1 MPPIGETLREAR
13 LRRNVDIGEVSTKTK
28 IRTKYLRALENEEFD
43 ALPGPTYVRTFL
55 RTYAEFLGL
64 DPHLLVEEYRRGHG
78 RAAEE
83 EIMTPF
89 APASARS
96 REPGAGRP
104 QFGPPFGPGVLIGG
118 VVAALIVVFLLIGV
132 FTEPPPEERRGS
144 EPQVASEQRPDSEPP
159 PSRDKPAEEKADPK
173 RVELVLLPDGA
184 TYVCVDDGRGNIVF
198 EDTID
203 SRERFSGKLLRINM
217 GRAAGSIE
225 ANGEPVKIEEGPNP
239 VGYEFKPG
247 KTRTLPDGERPCQ

>member
-13 LRRNVDIGEVSTKTK
+13 LRRNVDIAEVSTKTK

-89 APASARS
+89 APAPARG
-96 REPGAGRP
+96 RESSPARP
-104 QFGPPFGPGVLIGG
+104 PFGPPFGPGVLIGG
-118 VVAALIVVFLLIGV
+118 VVAAIIVVFLLIGV
-132 FTEPPPEERRGS
+132 FTEPPRRSG
-144 EPQVASEQRPDSEPP
+144 RL
-159 PSRDKPAEEKADPK
+159 PA
-173 RVELVLLPDGA
+173 R
-184 TYVCVDDGRGNIVF
+184 R
-198 EDTID
+198 
-203 SRERFSGKLLRINM
+203 
-217 GRAAGSIE
+217 
-225 ANGEPVKIEEGPNP
+225 
-239 VGYEFKPG
+239 
-247 KTRTLPDGERPCQ
+247 